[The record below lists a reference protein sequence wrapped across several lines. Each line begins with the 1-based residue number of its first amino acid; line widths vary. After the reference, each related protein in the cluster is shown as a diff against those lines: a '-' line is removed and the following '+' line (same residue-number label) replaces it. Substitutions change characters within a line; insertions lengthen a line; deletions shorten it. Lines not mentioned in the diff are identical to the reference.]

1 MILNKQQLNWCTQ
14 HTKREIMEHFDISI
28 ATTNRWLKINNIKS
42 LRQVGSGLSNSRLIE
57 PTPCKNCGKPT
68 KNSWYCSRQCTD
80 TCKIRRKK
88 LANMDKSY
96 MQTEEYLNT
105 LRKDTTAA
113 YKRYSGEVHRE
124 TRKVYEK
131 NKDTINPSNH
141 MRTLCGVGNGYQL
154 DHIVPIKFGFENNI
168 PIEEMSRVENLRML
182 PWKQN
187 LERNW
192 KK

>member
-88 LANMDKSY
+88 LA
-96 MQTEEYLNT
+96 T
-105 LRKDTTAA
+105 A

-141 MRTLCGVGNGYQL
+141 VRTLCGVDNGYQL